1 MSNRF
6 TEKAEKAL
14 NNSANI
20 AESLGHTYIGSEH
33 ILLSISKESDSA
45 AALILAKNG
54 VSYEKLIN
62 TVKEY
67 SGIGT
72 KSTLSPKD
80 MTPRC
85 RRIVENSYR
94 ISVRYGALKIG
105 TEHILLSIMEEKE
118 SIGMKILTLTGVDT
132 VNIND
137 QLITL
142 LRTAEKHFE
151 NSKSKKDSAD
161 SILTQYGKNLTELA
175 KNKKLDP
182 VIGRERETDRLIRI
196 LSRKTKNNPCLIG
209 EAGVGKTAIVEGLA
223 IRIAE
228 GNVPVQLA
236 GKNIISIDLTSMVAG
251 AKYRG
256 DFEER
261 IKNILSEAVRNKSII
276 LFIDEIHTIV
286 GAGSAEGA
294 IDAANILKPQLSR
307 AEIQLIGAT
316 TFAEYH
322 KYIEKDAALERR
334 FQAVKIEEPTQKQTI
349 DILMGLRERYEEH
362 HAVRISDEA
371 IRCAVALSDRY
382 IQDRYFPDKAIDVI
396 DEACAKAN
404 VSVRTS
410 NVKLIKMEEKIKQIE
425 EQKAD
430 AVKNQDYSLA
440 LKLREE
446 EIDCKA
452 EIERL
457 SDIFVE
463 EKMKYDTVEPK
474 DIEEIINEMTGIP
487 LSGITRRL
495 NSNVLAERLKNRIYG
510 QDEAIDSLVMA
521 VMRNESG
528 INNPEKPKGVFLFIG
543 PSGVGKTE
551 LAKALSEELFF
562 DKKSLIRYDMSEFS
576 EKNSVTMLIGS
587 PPGYVGYE
595 EGGALTEK
603 IRRHPYSV
611 VLFDEIE
618 KANREVLNLFLQ
630 IMDDGVLT
638 DSCGRTVSFKNS
650 YIIMTSNATGGYANI
665 QNLGFL
671 HDTSTGLT
679 NERLYEIFS
688 PEFLN
693 RIDSIIHFSPLTKS
707 SMTRICHKVLR
718 QLSERLE
725 KLGVSLEYEDEVCEY
740 IASKATDKKLGA
752 RLALRII
759 TSEIENEISLLIL
772 KGTLLRASINIIEGK
787 IKITP
792 VYSEP
797 KNQSAESYILAD
809 NFDLI

>member
-14 NNSANI
+14 NNSAHI

-33 ILLSISKESDSA
+33 ILLSIAKEADSA
-45 AALILAKNG
+45 AALILSRNG
-54 VSYEKLIN
+54 INYEKLIS

-72 KSTLSPKD
+72 KSSLTPKD

-118 SIGMKILTLTGVDT
+118 CIGTKILTLTGVDAVT
-132 VNIND
+132 IND

-151 NSKSKKDSAD
+151 NPRSKKDSSD

-261 IKNILSEAVRNKSII
+261 IKSILSEAVRNKSII

-307 AEIQLIGAT
+307 GEIQLIGAT

-334 FQAVKIEEPTQKQTI
+334 FQAIKIEEPTQEQTI
-349 DILMGLRERYEEH
+349 EILMGLRERYEEH
-362 HAVRISDEA
+362 HGVKISDEA

-382 IQDRYFPDKAIDVI
+382 IQDRFFPDKAIDVI

-404 VSVRTS
+404 VAARAS
-410 NVKLIKMEEKIKQIE
+410 NMKLMKIEEKIQQIE
-425 EQKAD
+425 ERKTN

-446 EIDCKA
+446 EIEWKA
-452 EIERL
+452 ELDRLGVVL
-457 SDIFVE
+457 SD
-463 EKMKYDTVEPK
+463 EKMEYNTVDAK

-495 NSNVLAERLKNRIYG
+495 DSAVLTQRLKDRIYG
-510 QDEAIDSLVMA
+510 QNEAINSLVMA

-528 INNPEKPKGVFLFIG
+528 INNPERPKGVFLFVG

-595 EGGALTEK
+595 EGGSLTEK

-650 YIIMTSNATGGYANI
+650 YIIMTSNAVGKNASN

-671 HDTSTGLT
+671 HDASANDS
-679 NERLYEIFS
+679 NEHLYEIFS

-693 RIDSIIHFSPLTKS
+693 RIDSIINFSPLTKS
-707 SMTRICHKVLR
+707 SMKMISNKALV
-718 QLSERLE
+718 QLSERLSR
-725 KLGVSLEYEDEVCEY
+725 LGVALEYDDAVCEY
-740 IASKATDKKLGA
+740 IAAKAKDKKLGA

-759 TSEIENEISLLIL
+759 TSEIENEISLLLL
-772 KGTLLRASINIIEGK
+772 KGTLVRAGIAIIDGQISIA
-787 IKITP
+787 P
-792 VYSEP
+792 VYKEEQNQKSET
-797 KNQSAESYILAD
+797 YMLAD
-809 NFDLI
+809 RFDLI